1 MSDNGNLTIVKYK
14 RSISSTEW
22 QNTTE
27 NFEKLRPVKIG
38 VSPLLRTCWWVDPAP
53 SGESGDDLD
62 WQNSTRSW
70 SAKAFGLEPSV
81 VKSVIR
87 LAMWAVVLRR
97 IVSNGPRELH
107 YVVSSALQI
116 HSITVPLT
124 LPRHWQHSRQKVV
137 KNPPLCLWF
146 PRFIASTPSVRRFF
160 GGSPSTFP
168 SRWIL
173 EHSRKIAKIY
183 NRAAI

>member
-62 WQNSTRSW
+62 WQDSTRSW

-81 VKSVIR
+81 VKSLIR
-87 LAMWAVVLRR
+87 LAMWPVVLWR

-124 LPRHWQHSRQKVV
+124 LPRHWQHHRQKARQKSLPSLV
-137 KNPPLCLWF
+137 PPIYTFHPLYSQIF
-146 PRFIASTPSVRRFF
+146 RRKSEYVSVAMDSR
-160 GGSPSTFP
+160 TF
-168 SRWIL
+168 
-173 EHSRKIAKIY
+173 
-183 NRAAI
+183 